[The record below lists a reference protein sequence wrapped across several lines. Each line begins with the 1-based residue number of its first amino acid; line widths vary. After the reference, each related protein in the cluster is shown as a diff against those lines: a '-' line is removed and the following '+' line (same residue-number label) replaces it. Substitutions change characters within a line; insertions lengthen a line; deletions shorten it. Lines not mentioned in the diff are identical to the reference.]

1 MPPSTSRLRLA
12 KSARFTVLTGILCG
26 ALSCSDPG
34 TMTGGTGGNGSG
46 GTTGTGGVTSTGGS
60 TGTGGTTS
68 TGGTTGT
75 GGIVSTGGSVG
86 TGGKGTGG
94 ETAAGGTTGSGGVG
108 GKPGTGGTGTGGTST
123 GGTTGTGGVGGKPGT
138 GGTTSTGG
146 TTGTGGTTSTGG
158 SSGNANPSGLPL
170 PPGAGGMAKPSGTPS
185 TITVLNW
192 AGFKGAVSY
201 TLDDDNSSQISN
213 YSMLQ
218 AQGIPYTFY
227 MWGNRT
233 EASNAVWT
241 QAVKDGS
248 EIGNHT
254 WSHSSSG
261 TTSDINQDTTFI
273 MQKFSVTPYTM
284 AAPNGAS
291 VYTQLANGLFMIN
304 RGVSDAIIKPNDN
317 TDRFTLPCYIPA
329 TGAPTSSFNS
339 EVDSA
344 QSAGGW
350 RVILV
355 HGFTGGNDS
364 AYQPVGISDYIAGIQ
379 HTKSLG
385 NMWIGTVVDVGAYW
399 LGQKAFGSA
408 TTTTSGSDKTWTWT
422 KPSNFP
428 PKKYLRVTV
437 AGGTLTQG
445 GQALPWNDH
454 GYYEIALDAGSVTLG
469 P

>member
-12 KSARFTVLTGILCG
+12 RSARFTVLTGILCG

-34 TMTGGTGGNGSG
+34 TTTGGTGGNGSG
-46 GTTGTGGVTSTGGS
+46 GSTGTGGVTSNSGS
-60 TGTGGTTS
+60 TGTGGTSS
-68 TGGTTGT
+68 TGGATGT
-75 GGIVSTGGSVG
+75 GGVINNTGGSLG

-94 ETAAGGTTGSGGVG
+94 ETAAGGSTGTGGVG
-108 GKPGTGGTGTGGTST
+108 GKPGTGGTGTGGAST
-123 GGTTGTGGVGGKPGT
+123 GGTTGSGGAGGKPGT
-138 GGTTSTGG
+138 GGTTS
-146 TTGTGGTTSTGG
+146 SGG

-227 MWGNRT
+227 LWGNKM
-233 EASNAVWT
+233 EASNAVWA

-273 MQKFSVTPYTM
+273 VQHLSVTPYTM

-304 RGVSDAIIKPNDN
+304 RGVADAIVKPNDN

-329 TGAPTSSFNS
+329 TGAPASAFNS

-355 HGFTGGNDS
+355 HGFTGGTDG
-364 AYQPVGISDYIAGIQ
+364 AYQPVGIADYLAGIQ

-408 TTTTSGSDKTWTWT
+408 TTTTSGSNKTWTWT

-428 PKKYLRVTV
+428 PGKYLRVTV

>member
-1 MPPSTSRLRLA
+1 M
-12 KSARFTVLTGILCG
+12 
-26 ALSCSDPG
+26 
-34 TMTGGTGGNGSG
+34 
-46 GTTGTGGVTSTGGS
+46 
-60 TGTGGTTS
+60 
-68 TGGTTGT
+68 
-75 GGIVSTGGSVG
+75 
-86 TGGKGTGG
+86 
-94 ETAAGGTTGSGGVG
+94 G
-108 GKPGTGGTGTGGTST
+108 GKPGTGGT
-123 GGTTGTGGVGGKPGT
+123 GT

-146 TTGTGGTTSTGG
+146 TTGTGGTTSIGG

-233 EASNAVWT
+233 EASNAVWAAGR
-241 QAVKDGS
+241 QGRERDRKPHLEPLEQRHRRA
-248 EIGNHT
+248 
-254 WSHSSSG
+254 
-261 TTSDINQDTTFI
+261 SDINQDTTFI
-273 MQKFSVTPYTM
+273 MQHLSVTPYTM

-329 TGAPTSSFNS
+329 TGAPASSFNS

-355 HGFTGGNDS
+355 HGFTGGTDS
-364 AYQPVGISDYIAGIQ
+364 AYQPVGISDYLAGIQ

-385 NMWIGTVVDVGAYW
+385 NMWIGTGRRRGRVLAGTEGVRVGDHHDLREQQDLDLDQAEQLPPRQVPAGDGRRRHADPGRAGAALERPRLLRDRARRRLGHARAVV
-399 LGQKAFGSA
+399 
-408 TTTTSGSDKTWTWT
+408 
-422 KPSNFP
+422 
-428 PKKYLRVTV
+428 
-437 AGGTLTQG
+437 
-445 GQALPWNDH
+445 
-454 GYYEIALDAGSVTLG
+454 ELG
-469 P
+469 PL

>member
-1 MPPSTSRLRLA
+1 M
-12 KSARFTVLTGILCG
+12 ARRAPAAGRH
-26 ALSCSDPG
+26 
-34 TMTGGTGGNGSG
+34 
-46 GTTGTGGVTSTGGS
+46 TGTGGAAGRPGTGGTISTGGT

-75 GGIVSTGGSVG
+75 GG
-86 TGGKGTGG
+86 
-94 ETAAGGTTGSGGVG
+94 AA
-108 GKPGTGGTGTGGTST
+108 GKPGTGGT
-123 GGTTGTGGVGGKPGT
+123 GT

-146 TTGTGGTTSTGG
+146 TTGTGGTS
-158 SSGNANPSGLPL
+158 APPASGLPL

-201 TLDDDNSSQISN
+201 THDDDNSSQISN

-227 MWGNRT
+227 IWGNKT
-233 EASNAVWT
+233 EASNSVWP

-254 WSHSSSG
+254 WSHQSAPPG
-261 TTSDINQDTTFI
+261 GAADITQDTTFI
-273 MQKFSVTPYTM
+273 MQHMNVTPYTM

-329 TGAPTSSFNS
+329 TGAPASSFNS

-344 QSAGGW
+344 ESAGGW

-355 HGFTGGNDS
+355 HGFTGGTDG
-364 AYQPVGISDYIAGIQ
+364 AYQPVNLSDYLSGIQ
-379 HTKSLG
+379 HAKSLG
-385 NMWIGTVVDVGAYW
+385 DMWIGRVVDVGAYW

-408 TTTTSGSDKTWTWT
+408 TTTTSGSSKTWTWT
-422 KPSNFP
+422 KPSNFAP
-428 PKKYLRVTV
+428 GKYLRVTV

-454 GYYEIALDAGSVTLG
+454 GFYEIALDAGSVTLG